1 MSRAPLVLATVAAS
15 SLLCTQAR
23 ADEPGDLAAPSPG
36 PSAITGG
43 QDATTCAWPTTVS
56 TAGGGCTGTLVHP
69 QIVTYAAHCGS
80 GANSVRFGETAWG
93 GSGTSVSVDMCRTN
107 PDYSGDVS
115 DVEDD
120 CAFCRLAQPVSLPVS
135 PPLYGCELDELEPG
149 SEVAI
154 VGFGE
159 PGSGRK
165 SWAMTYVN
173 NVTEGQISIGG
184 NGVGPCPGDSGGP
197 AFLQLADGMW
207 RAFGIVSTG
216 TGCGQ
221 PANYSRIDNCVDWI
235 EATSGVDITPC
246 FALDG
251 TWTPTEDCGG
261 FITSGEQGYGTW
273 NNFCDGT
280 PAGDYSATCGQPWGA
295 DPDEDAPTAQI
306 TAPPDGEEYAD
317 APQLITVDVDADD
330 GDGWGVKHVWL
341 NIDGSDVDVFDSE
354 APYSFADVNFPE
366 GVHEII
372 GMAEDH
378 AGNVGAS
385 EPVTIGVGV
394 EIPDP
399 DPTDTGGTSDTG
411 DGGTGGGSGSG
422 PDDGDDDGTDDG
434 GTDDETDT
442 GSEEGGGG
450 SEKSEGCGCT
460 TGRTAAPSAMALL
473 LVMLGVGRRRPR
485 RA

>member
-23 ADEPGDLAAPSPG
+23 ADDPGDIVAPPPD
-36 PSAITGG
+36 PSAIIGG
-43 QDATTCAWPTTVS
+43 QDAAVCAWPTTVS

-80 GANSVRFGETAWG
+80 GASQVRFGETAWG
-93 GSGTSVSVDMCRTN
+93 GGGANVPVEMCRTN

-120 CAFCRLAQPVSLPVS
+120 CAFCKLAQPVSLPVT
-135 PPLYGCELDELEPG
+135 PPLYGCEIDELGPG
-149 SEVAI
+149 AEVAI
-154 VGFGE
+154 AGFGA

-173 NVTEGQISIGG
+173 NVTEGVITIGG
-184 NGVGPCPGDSGGP
+184 NGVAACEGDSGGP
-197 AFLQLADGMW
+197 AYIQLDDGMW

-216 TGCGQ
+216 SGCGQ
-221 PANYSRIDNCVDWI
+221 PVNYSRIDNCVDWI

-251 TWTPTEDCGG
+251 TWTPTENCGG

-280 PAGDYSATCGQPWGA
+280 PAGDYSATCGAPFGSEPDA
-295 DPDEDAPTAQI
+295 DPPIVEI
-306 TAPPDGEEYAD
+306 TAPMDGEEYAD
-317 APQLITVDVDADD
+317 APQLITVEVDADD
-330 GDGWGVKHVWL
+330 GEGWGVKHVWL
-341 NIDGSDVDVFDSE
+341 NIDGSDVDVFDTE

-366 GVHEII
+366 GIYEII

-378 AGNVGAS
+378 AGNVGQS

-394 EIPDP
+394 EIPD
-399 DPTDTGGTSDTG
+399 DPTDTGGTG
-411 DGGTGGGSGSG
+411 DDGDDGTGGGTGSG
-422 PDDGDDDGTDDG
+422 ADDGEDDGDDGSDDG
-434 GTDDETDT
+434 GDSGT
-442 GSEEGGGG
+442 EEGGGE
-450 SEKSEGCGCT
+450 SDDKEGCGCT
-460 TGRTAAPSAMALL
+460 TGRTVAPSAMALF
-473 LVMLGVGRRRPR
+473 LVMLAAGRRRRR